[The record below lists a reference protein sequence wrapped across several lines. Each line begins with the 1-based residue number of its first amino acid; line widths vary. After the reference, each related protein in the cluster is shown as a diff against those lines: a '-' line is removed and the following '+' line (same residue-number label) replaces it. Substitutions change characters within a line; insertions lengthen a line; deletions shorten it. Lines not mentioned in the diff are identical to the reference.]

1 MRAVDDVA
9 FTFAGYDPGM
19 AEPGGTEVFRLCA
32 VAEENRRRRTDLTDT
47 VAALRSTIAQ
57 SVVIAWQLNAYA
69 SGAEQRLA
77 MAVERAGQASPRE
90 RGDDDDV
97 DAQEVDFI
105 DDVGGTTVSAMEAS
119 RGSIRAT

>member
-1 MRAVDDVA
+1 
-9 FTFAGYDPGM
+9 M

-32 VAEENRRRRTDLTDT
+32 VAEENRRRRTDLTHT

-77 MAVERAGQASPRE
+77 MAVERAGLARPRV
-90 RGDDDDV
+90 RGEDEV
-97 DAQEVDFI
+97 DAQDAKLLDNVED
-105 DDVGGTTVSAMEAS
+105 AALNAKEAS
-119 RGSIRAT
+119 RAPIRAI

>member
-1 MRAVDDVA
+1 MHATDDVA
-9 FTFAGYDPGM
+9 FTFAGYDPAM

-32 VAEENRRRRTDLTDT
+32 VAEENRRRRTDLTHT

-77 MAVERAGQASPRE
+77 MAVERAGLARPRV
-90 RGDDDDV
+90 RGEDEV
-97 DAQEVDFI
+97 DAQDAKLLDNVED
-105 DDVGGTTVSAMEAS
+105 AALNAKEAS
-119 RGSIRAT
+119 RAPIRAI

>member
-1 MRAVDDVA
+1 
-9 FTFAGYDPGM
+9 M

-32 VAEENRRRRTDLTDT
+32 VAEENRRRRNDLTHT

-77 MAVERAGQASPRE
+77 VAVERAGLARPRE
-90 RGDDDDV
+90 RGEDEASSDDADTV
-97 DAQEVDFI
+97 DQAEGSTF
-105 DDVGGTTVSAMEAS
+105 SAKEAS
-119 RGSIRAT
+119 RAAT

>member
-1 MRAVDDVA
+1 MHATDDVA
-9 FTFAGYDPGM
+9 FTFAGYDPAM

-32 VAEENRRRRTDLTDT
+32 VAEENRRRRTDLTHT

-77 MAVERAGQASPRE
+77 MAVERAGLVRPRE
-90 RGDDDDV
+90 RGEDEV
-97 DAQEVDFI
+97 DAQDAKLL
-105 DDVGGTTVSAMEAS
+105 DDVEDAALNAKEAS
-119 RGSIRAT
+119 RGPIRAI

>member
-1 MRAVDDVA
+1 MRAADDVA
-9 FTFAGYDPGM
+9 FTFAGYDPAM

-32 VAEENRRRRTDLTDT
+32 VAEENRRRRTDLTHT

-77 MAVERAGQASPRE
+77 MAVERAGLARPRE
-90 RGDDDDV
+90 RVEDDA
-97 DAQEVDFI
+97 DAQDAELLDNGE
-105 DDVGGTTVSAMEAS
+105 DAALNAKEAS
-119 RGSIRAT
+119 RGPIRAI

>member
-1 MRAVDDVA
+1 MDDVA
-9 FTFAGYDPGM
+9 FTFAGYDPAM

-32 VAEENRRRRTDLTDT
+32 VAEENRRRRTDLTHT

-77 MAVERAGQASPRE
+77 MAVERAGLARPRE
-90 RGDDDDV
+90 RVEDDADAQDAKLLDDV
-97 DAQEVDFI
+97 EDA
-105 DDVGGTTVSAMEAS
+105 ALNAKEAS
-119 RGSIRAT
+119 RAPIRAI

>member
-9 FTFAGYDPGM
+9 FTLAGYDPAM

-77 MAVERAGQASPRE
+77 MAVERAGLARPCE
-90 RGDDDDV
+90 RGEDDV
-97 DAQEVDFI
+97 DAQDVELI
-105 DDVGGTTVSAMEAS
+105 DDVGGATVNAMEAS